1 MSVGCI
7 EQFVESSNVESDI
20 FDASTQR
27 KIVKSQAMSEV
38 PGDGK
43 LPSALTYHLQHWSY
57 VC

>member
-1 MSVGCI
+1 MLKVH
-7 EQFVESSNVESDI
+7 I
-20 FDASTQR
+20 FDASTRR

-43 LPSALTYHLQHWSY
+43 LPSALTYHLQHWSD